1 MYLTPDDLKAMNR
14 AVAERHRFDPEL
26 MRRCA
31 PLLDQGYY
39 QAAVQQAFTV
49 LEVRLRARTGPA
61 AIGQASGDILKTGLA
76 SARAPLAVRLGLDTT
91 ETAAL
96 RDMLSGFFRFFRNPA
111 AHTLLE
117 YKADEAHAI
126 LGMINLLLRL
136 LDREA
141 APEPK
146 TKYEPFF
153 RAVAADLPRHLP
165 PTLRHATLGPT
176 TEEKSFQVS
185 FPGEL
190 PHHFELSFRRSALEL
205 AYHLEGSPSENQQVL
220 ALLRGQIEAVQACF
234 GGQIVAESAARA
246 GARFGHYL
254 QPKPDLTAEAG
265 LAVAPRFAALIACI
279 YPHALAATAV
289 AAAPSVIPPKAA
301 TPPKTTP
308 PKAVPPPV
316 APSNA
321 AIPPRQ
327 QQQPEAPPASDGA
340 AGPKKRKRRRGKR
353 SGGENGAAQ

>member
-1 MYLTPDDLKAMNR
+1 MYLTPDDVKAMNL
-14 AVAERHRFDPEL
+14 VLAERHRFDQEL
-26 MRRCA
+26 MRRCG

-39 QAAVQQAFTV
+39 QAAVQQAFTI
-49 LEVRLRARTGPA
+49 LEVRLRERTGQA
-61 AIGQASGDILKTGLA
+61 AIGQSSGDILKTGLG

-96 RDMLSGFFRFFRNPA
+96 RDLLSGFFRVFRNPA

-117 YKADEAHAI
+117 YEADEAQAI
-126 LGMINLLLRL
+126 LAMVNLLLRL

-146 TKYEPFF
+146 TKYELFF

-165 PTLRHATLGPT
+165 LSLRHATLGPT

-190 PHHFELSFRRSALEL
+190 PHHFEVYFRRSVLEL
-205 AYHLEGSPSENQQVL
+205 AYHLEGSPTENQQTLVY
-220 ALLRGQIEAVQACF
+220 LRAQTAAVQACF
-234 GGQIVAESAARA
+234 GGQIIAESAAKS

-254 QPKPDLTAEAG
+254 QPKPELSAEAG
-265 LAVAPRFAALIACI
+265 FALAPLFAKLIACV

-289 AAAPSVIPPKAA
+289 ATAAPPNGRSA
-301 TPPKTTP
+301 
-308 PKAVPPPV
+308 
-316 APSNA
+316 
-321 AIPPRQ
+321 
-327 QQQPEAPPASDGA
+327 EALQGDAEPAQAEPLAEGSA
-340 AGPKKRKRRRGKR
+340 SRKRKRRRGKR
-353 SGGENGAAQ
+353 GSTVSNQE